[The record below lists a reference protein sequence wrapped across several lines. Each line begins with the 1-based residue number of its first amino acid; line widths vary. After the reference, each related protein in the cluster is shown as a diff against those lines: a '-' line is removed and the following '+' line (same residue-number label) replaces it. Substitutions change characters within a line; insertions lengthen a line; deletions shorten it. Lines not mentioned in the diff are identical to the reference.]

1 MTLASASLEIV
12 DGGIGS
18 SRVLSRP
25 PAVVGCSSSG
35 TEDEPV
41 LISSSEDAV
50 TEFGHGRLAELIA
63 LYLKI
68 AGGPVLAC
76 KAATVTAGARA
87 AGCATEGAGTAAAG
101 TLSAGGGNTST
112 AVPALTG
119 TPLVPHAVLVEVV
132 TAGSNIAAN
141 PAVRV
146 SIDGGIHWYADD
158 ATNVSATPTAIGD
171 TGLLLAW
178 TDGTFVDGDT
188 WTAYG
193 ANGASHAEATG
204 ASVPTFSGT
213 PVDAYDVRVKVTRAT
228 TTAGNGEG
236 AVRYSLDGGVTYQP
250 EQPVPANRAVVLG
263 NSGLT
268 ATFSAASMVAGDIYH
283 FWTAAPEW
291 DATTLAAALAAL
303 AASSIDHEFPHIAEP
318 VTATTAAT
326 LKTSVE
332 GLATAGIYRWG
343 LASARDQGATL
354 QGETSSAW
362 QTALLGASP
371 GFNAFNSKL
380 VAITAGAAMLAAL
393 DGSKIRRP
401 VAWVI
406 GPRLAKLRETSAGSG
421 LAEHPGRV
429 DSGALEGI
437 EQGDLIHD
445 LRVLTSLPAGR
456 FMGAQSFTGRSGYF
470 ATSTTMAQAG
480 SDYRLVMNVRVVVEG
495 SRVGINRL
503 QNLVNRDFR
512 TATGGVIDRR
522 DAAAVDAY
530 LTGEMVNAMVET
542 NLASAATAQVNRT
555 DNLLSTENL
564 RAKLRIRPKG
574 YATTITATIGLTSE

>member
-1 MTLASASLEIV
+1 MSLASASLEIV

-18 SRVLSRP
+18 SRTLSRP

-50 TEFGHGRLAELIA
+50 TTFGRGQLVELIA

-101 TLSAGGGNTST
+101 TLTAGGGNTST

-119 TPLVPHAVLVEVV
+119 TPLVPHAVLIEVV
-132 TAGSNIAAN
+132 DDASNIAGN
-141 PAVRV
+141 PAVRI

-303 AASSIDHEFPHIAEP
+303 AASSIDHEFPQIAEP
-318 VTATTAAT
+318 VNYTTAGT
-326 LKTSVE
+326 LKTSME
-332 GLATAGIYRWG
+332 GLRTSGIYRWA
-343 LASARDQGATL
+343 LASARDQGASL
-354 QGETSSAW
+354 QGESVSAW
-362 QTALLGASP
+362 QTELLGASP
-371 GFNAFNSKL
+371 GFTAFNSNL
-380 VAITAGAAMLAAL
+380 VAITAGYAL
-393 DGSKIRRP
+393 LTMMDGSKLRRP
-401 VAWVI
+401 VAWII
-406 GPRLAKLRETSAGSG
+406 GPRLALLRDVTGRSG

-429 DSGALEGI
+429 RTGSLDGI

-445 LRVLTSLPAGR
+445 LRTLTALAPGR
-456 FMGAQSFTGRSGYF
+456 FMGAQSFNGRSGYF

-480 SDYRLVMNVRVVVEG
+480 SDYRTIMNVRVVVEG

-503 QNLVNRDFR
+503 QTLINEDFR

-522 DAAAVDAY
+522 DASAVDAY
-530 LTGEMVNAMVET
+530 LTGELRAAMVES
-542 NLASAATAQVNRT
+542 NLASDATAQVNRT
-555 DNLLSTENL
+555 DNILSTETL
-564 RAKLRIRPKG
+564 RAALRIRPKG
-574 YATTITATIGLTSE
+574 YATTIEATIGLTSE

>member
-1 MTLASASLEIV
+1 MSLASASLEIV

-18 SRVLSRP
+18 SRTLSRP

-35 TEDEPV
+35 TAATPA

-50 TEFGHGRLAELIA
+50 TTFGRGQLVELIA
-63 LYLKI
+63 QYLKI

-87 AGCATEGAGTAAAG
+87 GGCATSGGAAAAPG
-101 TLSAGGGNTST
+101 TLSAAGGNSST
-112 AVPALTG
+112 AVPVLSG
-119 TPLVPHAVLVEVV
+119 TPTAPCAVLVEVV
-132 TAGSNIAAN
+132 TAGADIAAN

-158 ATNVSATPTAIGD
+158 ATNVSASATAIGD
-171 TGLLLAW
+171 TGLSLAW
-178 TDGTFVDGDT
+178 TDGSFVDGDT

-193 ANGASHAEATG
+193 AAGASPAEASG

-213 PVDAYDVRVKVTRAT
+213 PVDAYNVRIKVTRAAA
-228 TTAGNGEG
+228 TAGDGTG

-250 EQPVPANRAVVLG
+250 EMPVPTSRAVVLG
-263 NSGLT
+263 DSGLT
-268 ATFSAASMVAGDIYH
+268 ATFSAASLVVNDLYY
-283 FWTAAPEW
+283 FWTAAPAW
-291 DATTLAAALAAL
+291 DATSLDAALDAL

-318 VTATTAAT
+318 VTYTTAGT

-343 LASARDQGATL
+343 LASARDQGASL

-362 QTALLGASP
+362 QTELLGASP
-371 GFNAFNSKL
+371 GFTAFTSKL
-380 VAITAGAAMLAAL
+380 VAITAGHAL
-393 DGSKIRRP
+393 LTMIDGSKLRRP
-401 VAWVI
+401 VAWII
-406 GPRLAKLRETSAGSG
+406 GPRLALLRDVTGRSG
-421 LAEHPGRV
+421 VAEHPGRV
-429 DSGALEGI
+429 QTGALAGI

-445 LRVLTSLPAGR
+445 LRSLTALSSGR
-456 FMGAQSFTGRSGYF
+456 FMGAQSFNGRAGYF

-480 SDYRLVMNVRVVVEG
+480 SDYRTVMNMRVVVEG

-503 QNLVNRDFR
+503 QELVNNDFR

-522 DAAAVDAY
+522 DASAVDAY
-530 LTGEMVNAMVET
+530 LTGEMQAAMVET
-542 NLASAATAQVNRT
+542 NLASNATAQVNRT
-555 DNLLSTENL
+555 DNILSTETL

-574 YATTITATIGLTSE
+574 YATTIEATIGLTSE